1 MFEVGSPTHLVSFLQ
16 MYEYFFYF
24 QVHFLV
30 YSKKMI
36 EMFIWSGRKV

>member
-1 MFEVGSPTHLVSFLQ
+1 

-36 EMFIWSGRKV
+36 EMFIWSGRKVRGEYAIGFINSIR